1 MDDPRDDG
9 RGPLHPPYASQVLE
23 HVRHSPAL
31 TDAANAAMVVV
42 HRAALDILSR
52 KRARTA
58 AGRRSAVLA
67 ALKRARE
74 VLDELIRA
82 LGG

>member
-1 MDDPRDDG
+1 
-9 RGPLHPPYASQVLE
+9 
-23 HVRHSPAL
+23 
-31 TDAANAAMVVV
+31 MVVV
-42 HRAALDILSR
+42 RRAALDILSR

-67 ALKRARE
+67 AVKRARE
-74 VLDELIRA
+74 VLDEVIRA